1 MGFIKSGIKG
11 LDNILKGGFKEKSSV
26 LITGAPGTGKSI
38 LCLQY
43 AYEGIKNNESVLFVA
58 TEEFKDSILDYAKT
72 LGLNELLTSKNFH
85 IIERTDT
92 KSQIRTLTDPIKL
105 VKQKKIKRLVF
116 DSITFFDYL
125 YFKNEIEYRTAL
137 LDFLA
142 QMKEAGVT
150 TLMTSQKNTLDIDK
164 IKYPVQDFLFDGVIV
179 LTRIRKGSS
188 FERVIHITK
197 MRGQDHS
204 LDIFPI
210 SIGKGGIE
218 IHNNELPFSLIE
230 KDENSDFK

>member
-1 MGFIKSGIKG
+1 
-11 LDNILKGGFKEKSSV
+11 
-26 LITGAPGTGKSI
+26 
-38 LCLQY
+38 
-43 AYEGIKNNESVLFVA
+43 
-58 TEEFKDSILDYAKT
+58 
-72 LGLNELLTSKNFH
+72 
-85 IIERTDT
+85 
-92 KSQIRTLTDPIKL
+92 
-105 VKQKKIKRLVF
+105 
-116 DSITFFDYL
+116 
-125 YFKNEIEYRTAL
+125 
-137 LDFLA
+137 
-142 QMKEAGVT
+142 MKEAGVT